1 MSISH
6 FIEIQESI
14 KINISTNVFEK
25 IIDFFKIGY
34 YIITMNESNWGGRR
48 KGSGRKA
55 TGKKT
60 ATLSITLPIEE
71 VELLKKYAKDSK
83 LSVSK
88 FISKVLG
95 LAKSVEK
102 EFER

>member
-34 YIITMNESNWGGRR
+34 YIITMNESNWGGGGKRVR
-48 KGSGRKA
+48 EKGHRE
-55 TGKKT
+55 KKCKPNDY
-60 ATLSITLPIEE
+60 AS
-71 VELLKKYAKDSK
+71 KKR
-83 LSVSK
+83 
-88 FISKVLG
+88 G
-95 LAKSVEK
+95 
-102 EFER
+102 